1 MQERNIIRSHSSLI
15 RPQLTDIIRKSTIF
29 LIRHSLPK
37 GCSLRAGGLG
47 VISPYNSQFLIFTH
61 IVRHD
66 SCSCAIPGD
75 LSERWAE
82 SLLVNLSIMFRPGR
96 ISRLP
101 FLLLVLGWCGGACES
116 TWEEDLH
123 DILRAAAALFHF
135 FFFLRVTSKYSE
147 QSENSSGT
155 PSLETPRPSSLTT
168 CVVQQ
173 TKWVWACVCVQDRLE
188 VGMNGILARVCRSPF
203 KRYGRYMS
211 AEVNG
216 SAYAAKSCAI
226 WVEMST
232 YGSYLQSMLKLVP

>member
-1 MQERNIIRSHSSLI
+1 MLSSPLFPWRVLCAVVRPSDARSS
-15 RPQLTDIIRKSTIF
+15 
-29 LIRHSLPK
+29 
-37 GCSLRAGGLG
+37 CLRRL
-47 VISPYNSQFLIFTH
+47 
-61 IVRHD
+61 
-66 SCSCAIPGD
+66 
-75 LSERWAE
+75 
-82 SLLVNLSIMFRPGR
+82 FRPGR

-101 FLLLVLGWCGGACES
+101 LLLLVLGWCGGACES

-135 FFFLRVTSKYSE
+135 FFFLRVTSKYSD
-147 QSENSSGT
+147 QSENSSAT
-155 PSLETPRPSSLTT
+155 PSLETPRLSSLTT

-226 WVEMST
+226 WIEMST
-232 YGSYLQSMLKLVP
+232 SYRCSTPLIKKNVTAAGLCVIASKAVPPLRTLCNGPITLPRVRLSLPPDPPTVGP